1 MSEQN
6 PFSNSSEHV
15 ANSPGNRPTPSLRGQ
30 IQREVKVLRR
40 SVGVFVFVCCCGGGD
55 CKLLVVVISWQLV
68 ALSFRLQLYFP
79 MVPINFGIF
88 NILENRNSQRH
99 SACTCC
105 SLNLS
110 FYIIFEAFVSW
121 NPKVFTGPPVRLV
134 LHPGIEPRSDA

>member
-1 MSEQN
+1 M
-6 PFSNSSEHV
+6 
-15 ANSPGNRPTPSLRGQ
+15 R
-30 IQREVKVLRR
+30 VLRR
-40 SVGVFVFVCCCGGGD
+40 SVGVFAFVCCCGGGD

-110 FYIIFEAFVSW
+110 FYIISEAFGSW

>member
-30 IQREVKVLRR
+30 IQREVRVLRR
-40 SVGVFVFVCCCGGGD
+40 SVGVFAFVCCCGGGD

-79 MVPINFGIF
+79 KWFPSISVYSIFLKTGTLSGTVP
-88 NILENRNSQRH
+88 
-99 SACTCC
+99 
-105 SLNLS
+105 
-110 FYIIFEAFVSW
+110 
-121 NPKVFTGPPVRLV
+121 
-134 LHPGIEPRSDA
+134 PRVAV

>member
-6 PFSNSSEHV
+6 PLSNSSEHA
-15 ANSPGNRPTPSLRGQ
+15 ANSPGNRPTTSLRGQ
-30 IQREVKVLRR
+30 IQREVRVLRR
-40 SVGVFVFVCCCGGGD
+40 SVSVFVFVCCCGGG

-68 ALSFRLQLYFP
+68 ALPFRLQFYFP

-88 NILENRNSQRH
+88 NILENRNSQWH

-110 FYIIFEAFVSW
+110 FCMISEAFGSW